1 MWYNTKTFSQGK
13 GQKKKMKSIHFS
25 ALLSI
30 LAIIIL
36 IGMFSHVEAGAQEQ
50 TCQIRASQ
58 DNIYLYVRDM
68 DRDGNPTRRIIYRGW
83 LMQGSTLPVKSRSG
97 RITVSYKADSDYR
110 GSGRNEEICVND
122 RIVSL
127 P

>member
-1 MWYNTKTFSQGK
+1 
-13 GQKKKMKSIHFS
+13 MKSIHFS
-25 ALLSI
+25 ELLSI
-30 LAIIIL
+30 LAIIIV
-36 IGMFSHVEAGAQEQ
+36 IGMFSPIEAGAQEQ
-50 TCQIRASQ
+50 ACQIRASQ

-83 LMQGSTLPVKSRSG
+83 LMRGRTLPVKSRSG